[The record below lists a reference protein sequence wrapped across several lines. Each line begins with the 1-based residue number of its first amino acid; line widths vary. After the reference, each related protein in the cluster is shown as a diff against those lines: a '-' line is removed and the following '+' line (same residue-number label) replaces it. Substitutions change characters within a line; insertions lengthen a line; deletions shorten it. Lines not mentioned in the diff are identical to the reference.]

1 MTALSSYVL
10 ITCSS
15 GEYRGARHDRHFG
28 LSEIATELA
37 RAEAATK
44 ARTEPRTH
52 ALPNLSVN
60 KIIIK
65 LDE

>member
-1 MTALSSYVL
+1 VFDMIGIS
-10 ITCSS
+10 
-15 GEYRGARHDRHFG
+15 G
-28 LSEIATELA
+28 LSEIATELP

-44 ARTEPRTH
+44 ARTEPRAH
-52 ALPNLSVN
+52 VLPNSSVN

>member
-1 MTALSSYVL
+1 VFDMIGIS
-10 ITCSS
+10 
-15 GEYRGARHDRHFG
+15 E

-37 RAEAATK
+37 RAEAATN

-52 ALPNLSVN
+52 ALANSSVN
-60 KIIIK
+60 KIIWATK